1 MADKP
6 YFCEQNII
14 YENLIVVKKLLLFL
28 WAVIP
33 FLSLHAED
41 ADSLYAKDM
50 LPIGTMA
57 PEMVLDSVNNVTLES
72 LRGRYVVLHFW
83 ATWCPDCRRD
93 MPELNDLSYVY
104 NSDSIVFIH
113 VSYDTNK
120 EAWQKYIG
128 ENKMFGMQL
137 TELKKMREARSSSM
151 FKINWIPAYYVIN
164 TEGRIIER
172 TVDVK
177 KLARRLTLLD
187 KSRVRIP
194 RSKMSKNPEYKG
206 GETMLRYY
214 LAKSIKYP
222 RVASNYGLEGQ
233 TLVKFMVEADGT
245 ISNARVTENKITVD
259 DKLPYQKLRGDARQ
273 RVRQEALD
281 AFAEEALRVINA
293 MPQWNPGKR
302 YGMPIKVEYELPI
315 NFRLQYNSD
324 DVWSGHS

>member
-1 MADKP
+1 M
-6 YFCEQNII
+6 
-14 YENLIVVKKLLLFL
+14 VKKLLLLL
-28 WAVIP
+28 WVVIP

-50 LPIGTMA
+50 LPIGAMA
-57 PEMVLDSVNNVTLES
+57 PEMVIDSSSNVTLES

-83 ATWCPDCRRD
+83 ASWCPDCRRD
-93 MPELNDLSYVY
+93 MAELNDLSYVY

-120 EAWQKYIG
+120 DVWQKYI
-128 ENKMFGMQL
+128 EDNKMFGLQIS
-137 TELKKMREARSSSM
+137 ELKKMRECKTYDL
-151 FKINWIPAYYVIN
+151 FKIHWIPAYYVIN

-187 KSRVRIP
+187 RSRVHIP
-194 RSKMSKNPEYKG
+194 KSKMSKNPEYKG
-206 GETMLRYY
+206 GETLLRYY

-233 TLVKFMVEADGT
+233 TTVKFMVEADGT
-245 ISNARVTENKITVD
+245 ITNARVIDNKITVD
-259 DKLPYQKLRGDARQ
+259 DKLPFQKLRGDAKQ
-273 RVRQEALD
+273 RPRQEALD

-293 MPQWNPGKR
+293 MPAWTPGKR
-302 YGMPIKVEYELPI
+302 YGMPVKVEYELPI
-315 NFRLQYNSD
+315 NFKLKYNTD

>member
-1 MADKP
+1 M
-6 YFCEQNII
+6 
-14 YENLIVVKKLLLFL
+14 VKKLLLLL
-28 WAVIP
+28 WVVIP

-50 LPIGTMA
+50 LPIGAMA
-57 PEMVLDSVNNVTLES
+57 PEMVIDSSSNVTLES
-72 LRGRYVVLHFW
+72 LRGRYVVLHFC
-83 ATWCPDCRRD
+83 ASWCPDCRRD
-93 MPELNDLSYVY
+93 MAELNDLSYVY

-120 EAWQKYIG
+120 DVWQKYI
-128 ENKMFGMQL
+128 EDNKMFGLQIS
-137 TELKKMREARSSSM
+137 ELKKMRECKTYDL
-151 FKINWIPAYYVIN
+151 FKIHWIPAYYVIN

-187 KSRVRIP
+187 RSRVHIP
-194 RSKMSKNPEYKG
+194 KSKMSKNPEYKG
-206 GETMLRYY
+206 GETLLRYY

-233 TLVKFMVEADGT
+233 TTVKFMVEADGT
-245 ISNARVTENKITVD
+245 ITNARVIGNKITVD
-259 DKLPYQKLRGDARQ
+259 DKLPFQKLRGDAKQ
-273 RVRQEALD
+273 RTRQEALD

-293 MPQWNPGKR
+293 MPAWTPGKR
-302 YGMPIKVEYELPI
+302 YGMPVKVEYELPI
-315 NFRLQYNSD
+315 NFKLKYNTD

>member
-1 MADKP
+1 MSKITFAKTT
-6 YFCEQNII
+6 
-14 YENLIVVKKLLLFL
+14 LTVKKLLLIL
-28 WAVIP
+28 WAIIP
-33 FLSLHAED
+33 FLSLQAED
-41 ADSLYAKDM
+41 PDSLYAKDM
-50 LPIGTMA
+50 LPIGAMA
-57 PEMVLDSVNNVTLES
+57 PEMVIDSASNVTLES

-83 ATWCPDCRRD
+83 ASWCPDCRRD
-93 MPELNDLSYVY
+93 MAEVNDLSYVY

-120 EAWQKYIG
+120 EAWQKYI
-128 ENKMFGMQL
+128 EDNKMFGLQL
-137 TELKKMREARSSSM
+137 SEMKKMRECATYKL

-177 KLARRLTLLD
+177 KLARRMTLLD
-187 KSRVRIP
+187 RSRIHIP

-233 TLVKFMVEADGT
+233 TTVKFMVEADGKIT
-245 ISNARVTENKITVD
+245 NARVIDNKITVE
-259 DKLPYQKLRGDARQ
+259 DKLPFQKLRGDTKQ
-273 RVRQEALD
+273 RTRQEALD
-281 AFAEEALRVINA
+281 AFAEEALRVINE
-293 MPQWNPGKR
+293 MPNWNPGKR

-315 NFRLQYNSD
+315 NFKMKYNTD